1 MEYNF
6 ENKFVET
13 DETIIFFDNYI
24 NVDSPKE
31 KFVIISHLS
40 ADNLAYLQQATL
52 PAKTFVSQNLFLLLQ
67 KLTKF
72 ELIANLNLDLKV
84 LPYGFA
90 VSVAD
95 LKITALNPLLENS
108 DFKYRT
114 FPISGITSFQELNQK
129 LGYVAKFDIHG
140 IHKKRIKAWKKFFS
154 QQKLDYLI
162 LGYQDRD
169 DSDNY
174 LSKTG
179 QLKNIEKTLEQ
190 ADSTQIYLEMTPF
203 DPEQLVKIDDLAHR
217 LDYQIKWLPG
227 YAELI
232 SYFKQLDF
240 KESSSS
246 TMDKILIQREFQP
259 YTSADLVISSPLLT
273 KDGKIDFTKNF
284 AYPTEAELK
293 EILKYIAAKQ
303 VYFV

>member
-24 NVDSPKE
+24 NIDSPKE
-31 KFVIISHLS
+31 KFVIIIHLS

-95 LKITALNPLLENS
+95 SKITALNSDDGLWGSMALYLEH
-108 DFKYRT
+108 DH
-114 FPISGITSFQELNQK
+114 QK

-240 KESSSS
+240 KEGSPAA
-246 TMDKILIQREFQP
+246 TDKTLIQREAQAHI
-259 YTSADLVISSPLLT
+259 ADDLTISSPLLAE
-273 KDGKIDFTKNF
+273 DGKIDFMNNF

-293 EILKYIAAKQ
+293 EILKYIAAKH

>member
-13 DETIIFFDNYI
+13 DEAIIFFDNYI

-31 KFVIISHLS
+31 KFVVISHLS

-67 KLTKF
+67 KLSKF

-95 LKITALNPLLENS
+95 SKITALNSDDGLWGSMALYLEH
-108 DFKYRT
+108 DH
-114 FPISGITSFQELNQK
+114 QK

-169 DSDNY
+169 DNDNY
-174 LSKTG
+174 LSKNG

-190 ADSTQIYLEMTPF
+190 ADSTQFYLEMTPF

-240 KESSSS
+240 KDGSPAA
-246 TMDKILIQREFQP
+246 TDKTLIQREAQAHI
-259 YTSADLVISSPLLT
+259 TDDLTISSPLLAE
-273 KDGKIDFTKNF
+273 DGKIDFMNNF

>member
-13 DETIIFFDNYI
+13 DEAIIFFDNYI

-95 LKITALNPLLENS
+95 SKITALNSDDGLWGSMALYLEH
-108 DFKYRT
+108 DH
-114 FPISGITSFQELNQK
+114 QK

-240 KESSSS
+240 KDGSPAA
-246 TMDKILIQREFQP
+246 TDKTLIQREAQAHI
-259 YTSADLVISSPLLT
+259 TDDLTISSPLLAE
-273 KDGKIDFTKNF
+273 DGKIDFMNNF
-284 AYPTEAELK
+284 ADPTEAELK

>member
-13 DETIIFFDNYI
+13 DEAIIFFDNYI

-31 KFVIISHLS
+31 KFVVISHLS
-40 ADNLAYLQQATL
+40 ADNLVYLQQATL
-52 PAKTFVSQNLFLLLQ
+52 PAKTFISQNLFLLLQ

-95 LKITALNPLLENS
+95 SKITALNSDDGLWGSMALYLEH
-108 DFKYRT
+108 DH
-114 FPISGITSFQELNQK
+114 QK

-240 KESSSS
+240 KEGSPAA
-246 TMDKILIQREFQP
+246 TDKTLIQREAQAHI
-259 YTSADLVISSPLLT
+259 TDDLTISSPLLAE
-273 KDGKIDFTKNF
+273 DGKIDFMNNF

>member
-31 KFVIISHLS
+31 KFVIISYLS

-90 VSVAD
+90 VPVAD
-95 LKITALNPLLENS
+95 LKITALNNDDGLWGSIALYLEH
-108 DFKYRT
+108 DH
-114 FPISGITSFQELNQK
+114 QK

>member
-13 DETIIFFDNYI
+13 DEAIIFFDNYI
-24 NVDSPKE
+24 NIDSPKE

-40 ADNLAYLQQATL
+40 ADNLTYLQQATL

-67 KLTKF
+67 KLSKF

-95 LKITALNPLLENS
+95 SKITALNSDDGLWGSMALYLEH
-108 DFKYRT
+108 DH
-114 FPISGITSFQELNQK
+114 QK

>member
-13 DETIIFFDNYI
+13 DEAIIFFDNYI

-95 LKITALNPLLENS
+95 SKITALNSDDGLWGSMALYLEH
-108 DFKYRT
+108 DH
-114 FPISGITSFQELNQK
+114 QK

-240 KESSSS
+240 KEDSPAA
-246 TMDKILIQREFQP
+246 TDKTLIQREAQAHI
-259 YTSADLVISSPLLT
+259 TDDLTISSPLLAE
-273 KDGKIDFTKNF
+273 DGKIDFMNNF

>member
-13 DETIIFFDNYI
+13 DEAIIFFDNYI

-31 KFVIISHLS
+31 KFVVISHLS
-40 ADNLAYLQQATL
+40 ADNLAYLRQVTL

-90 VSVAD
+90 VSVVD
-95 LKITALNPLLENS
+95 SKITALNSDDGLWGSMALYLEH
-108 DFKYRT
+108 DH
-114 FPISGITSFQELNQK
+114 QK

-190 ADSTQIYLEMTPF
+190 ADSTQFYLEMTPF
-203 DPEQLVKIDDLAHR
+203 DPEQLIKIDDLAHR

-240 KESSSS
+240 KDGSPAA
-246 TMDKILIQREFQP
+246 TDKTLIQREAQAHI
-259 YTSADLVISSPLLT
+259 TDDLTISSPLLAE
-273 KDGKIDFTKNF
+273 DGKIDFMNNF

>member
-24 NVDSPKE
+24 NVDSPKD

-67 KLTKF
+67 KLSKF

-90 VSVAD
+90 VSVVD
-95 LKITALNPLLENS
+95 SKITALNSDDGLWGSMALYLEH
-108 DFKYRT
+108 DH
-114 FPISGITSFQELNQK
+114 QK

-190 ADSTQIYLEMTPF
+190 ADSTQFYLEMTPF
-203 DPEQLVKIDDLAHR
+203 DPEQLIKIDDLAHR

-240 KESSSS
+240 KDGSPAA
-246 TMDKILIQREFQP
+246 TDKTLIQREAQAHI
-259 YTSADLVISSPLLT
+259 TDDLTISSPLLAE
-273 KDGKIDFTKNF
+273 DGKIDFMNNF

>member
-1 MEYNF
+1 MKYNF

-40 ADNLAYLQQATL
+40 ADNLAYLRQATL

-90 VSVAD
+90 VPVAD
-95 LKITALNPLLENS
+95 LKITALNNDDGLWGSIALYLEH
-108 DFKYRT
+108 DH
-114 FPISGITSFQELNQK
+114 QK

>member
-13 DETIIFFDNYI
+13 DEAIIFFDNYI
-24 NVDSPKE
+24 NIDSPKE

-67 KLTKF
+67 KLSKF

-95 LKITALNPLLENS
+95 SKITALNSDDGLWGSMALYLEH
-108 DFKYRT
+108 DH
-114 FPISGITSFQELNQK
+114 QK

-240 KESSSS
+240 KDGSPAA
-246 TMDKILIQREFQP
+246 TDKTLIQREAQAHI
-259 YTSADLVISSPLLT
+259 TDDLTISSPLLAE
-273 KDGKIDFTKNF
+273 DGKIDFMNNF

>member
-13 DETIIFFDNYI
+13 DEAIIFFDNYI
-24 NVDSPKE
+24 NIDSPKE

-67 KLTKF
+67 KLSKF

-95 LKITALNPLLENS
+95 SKITALNSDDGLWGSMALYLEH
-108 DFKYRT
+108 DH
-114 FPISGITSFQELNQK
+114 QK

-190 ADSTQIYLEMTPF
+190 ANSTQIYLEMTPF

-240 KESSSS
+240 KDGSPAA
-246 TMDKILIQREFQP
+246 TDKTLIQREAQAHI
-259 YTSADLVISSPLLT
+259 TDDLTISSPLLAE
-273 KDGKIDFTKNF
+273 DGKIDFMNNF

>member
-1 MEYNF
+1 MEYSF
-6 ENKFVET
+6 KNKFVET
-13 DETIIFFDNYI
+13 DEAIIFFDNYI

-90 VSVAD
+90 VPVAD
-95 LKITALNPLLENS
+95 LKITALNNDDGLWGSIALYLEH
-108 DFKYRT
+108 DH
-114 FPISGITSFQELNQK
+114 QK

-240 KESSSS
+240 KEGSPAAI
-246 TMDKILIQREFQP
+246 DKTLIQRKAQAHI
-259 YTSADLVISSPLLT
+259 TDDLTISSPLLAE
-273 KDGKIDFTKNF
+273 DGKIDFMNNF

>member
-13 DETIIFFDNYI
+13 DEAIIFFDNYI

-31 KFVIISHLS
+31 KFVVISHLS

-90 VSVAD
+90 VSVVD
-95 LKITALNPLLENS
+95 SKITALNSDDGLWGSMALYLEH
-108 DFKYRT
+108 DH
-114 FPISGITSFQELNQK
+114 QK

-240 KESSSS
+240 KDGSPAA
-246 TMDKILIQREFQP
+246 TDKTLIQREAQAHI
-259 YTSADLVISSPLLT
+259 TDDLTISSPLLAE
-273 KDGKIDFTKNF
+273 DGKIDFMNNF

>member
-13 DETIIFFDNYI
+13 DEAIIFFDNYI

-31 KFVIISHLS
+31 KFMVISYLS

-90 VSVAD
+90 VPVAD
-95 LKITALNPLLENS
+95 LKITALNNDDGLWGSIALYLEH
-108 DFKYRT
+108 DH
-114 FPISGITSFQELNQK
+114 QK

>member
-13 DETIIFFDNYI
+13 DEAIIFFDNYI

-52 PAKTFVSQNLFLLLQ
+52 PEKTFVSQNLFLLLQ

-95 LKITALNPLLENS
+95 SKITALNSDDGLWGSMALYLEH
-108 DFKYRT
+108 DH
-114 FPISGITSFQELNQK
+114 QK

-240 KESSSS
+240 KEDSPAA
-246 TMDKILIQREFQP
+246 TDKTLIQREAQAHI
-259 YTSADLVISSPLLT
+259 TDDLTISSPLLAE
-273 KDGKIDFTKNF
+273 DGKIDFMNNF

>member
-13 DETIIFFDNYI
+13 DEAIIFFDNYI
-24 NVDSPKE
+24 NIDSPKE

-90 VSVAD
+90 VPVAD
-95 LKITALNPLLENS
+95 LKITALNNDDGLWGSIALYLEH
-108 DFKYRT
+108 DH
-114 FPISGITSFQELNQK
+114 QK

-232 SYFKQLDF
+232 SYFNQLGF
-240 KESSSS
+240 KESPSS

>member
-67 KLTKF
+67 KLSKF

-95 LKITALNPLLENS
+95 SKITALNSDDGLWGSMALYLEH
-108 DFKYRT
+108 DH
-114 FPISGITSFQELNQK
+114 QK

-190 ADSTQIYLEMTPF
+190 ANSTQIYLEMTPF

-240 KESSSS
+240 KDGSPAA
-246 TMDKILIQREFQP
+246 TDKTLIQREAQAHI
-259 YTSADLVISSPLLT
+259 TDDLTISSPLLAE
-273 KDGKIDFTKNF
+273 DGKIDFMNNF
-284 AYPTEAELK
+284 ADPTEAELK

>member
-13 DETIIFFDNYI
+13 DEAIIFFDNYI
-24 NVDSPKE
+24 NIDSPKE
-31 KFVIISHLS
+31 KFMIISHLS

-52 PAKTFVSQNLFLLLQ
+52 PAKIFVSQNLFLLLQ
-67 KLTKF
+67 KLSKF

-95 LKITALNPLLENS
+95 SKITALNSDDGLWGSMALYLEH
-108 DFKYRT
+108 DH
-114 FPISGITSFQELNQK
+114 QK

-169 DSDNY
+169 DNDNY

-240 KESSSS
+240 KEGSPAA
-246 TMDKILIQREFQP
+246 TDKTLIQREAQAHI
-259 YTSADLVISSPLLT
+259 TDDLTISSPLLAE
-273 KDGKIDFTKNF
+273 DGKIDFMNNF

>member
-90 VSVAD
+90 VPVAD
-95 LKITALNPLLENS
+95 LKITAFNNDDGLWGSIALYLEH
-108 DFKYRT
+108 DH
-114 FPISGITSFQELNQK
+114 QK

>member
-13 DETIIFFDNYI
+13 DEAIIFFDNYI

-31 KFVIISHLS
+31 KFVVISHLS

-95 LKITALNPLLENS
+95 SKITALNSDDGLWGSMALYLEH
-108 DFKYRT
+108 DH
-114 FPISGITSFQELNQK
+114 QK

-240 KESSSS
+240 KEGSPAA
-246 TMDKILIQREFQP
+246 TDKTLIQREAQAHI
-259 YTSADLVISSPLLT
+259 TDDLTISSPLLAE
-273 KDGKIDFTKNF
+273 DGKIDFMNNF

>member
-13 DETIIFFDNYI
+13 DEAIIFFDNYI

-31 KFVIISHLS
+31 KFMVISYLS

-90 VSVAD
+90 VPVAD
-95 LKITALNPLLENS
+95 LKITALNNDDGLWGSMALYLEH
-108 DFKYRT
+108 DH
-114 FPISGITSFQELNQK
+114 QK

-190 ADSTQIYLEMTPF
+190 ANSTQIYLEMTPF

-240 KESSSS
+240 KDGSPAA
-246 TMDKILIQREFQP
+246 TDKTLIQREAQAHI
-259 YTSADLVISSPLLT
+259 TDDLTISSPLLAE
-273 KDGKIDFTKNF
+273 DGKIDFMNNF
-284 AYPTEAELK
+284 ADPTEAELK

>member
-67 KLTKF
+67 KLSKF

-90 VSVAD
+90 VSVVD
-95 LKITALNPLLENS
+95 SKITALNSDDGLWGSMALYLEH
-108 DFKYRT
+108 DH
-114 FPISGITSFQELNQK
+114 QK

-190 ADSTQIYLEMTPF
+190 ADSTQFYLEMTPF
-203 DPEQLVKIDDLAHR
+203 DPEQLIKIDDLAHR

>member
-24 NVDSPKE
+24 NIDSPKE

-95 LKITALNPLLENS
+95 SKITALNSDDGLWGSMALYLEH
-108 DFKYRT
+108 DH
-114 FPISGITSFQELNQK
+114 QK

-240 KESSSS
+240 KEGSPAA
-246 TMDKILIQREFQP
+246 TDKTLIQREAQAHI
-259 YTSADLVISSPLLT
+259 ADDLTISSPLLAE
-273 KDGKIDFTKNF
+273 DGKIDFMNNF

-293 EILKYIAAKQ
+293 EILKYIAAKH

>member
-13 DETIIFFDNYI
+13 DEAIIFFDNYI

-90 VSVAD
+90 VSVVD
-95 LKITALNPLLENS
+95 SKITALNSDDGLWGSMALYLEH
-108 DFKYRT
+108 DH
-114 FPISGITSFQELNQK
+114 QK

>member
-6 ENKFVET
+6 KNKFVKT
-13 DETIIFFDNYI
+13 DEAIIFFDNYI

-31 KFVIISHLS
+31 KFVVISHLS

-95 LKITALNPLLENS
+95 SKITALNSDDGLWGSIALYLEH
-108 DFKYRT
+108 DH
-114 FPISGITSFQELNQK
+114 QK

-190 ADSTQIYLEMTPF
+190 ADSTQFYLEMTPF

-240 KESSSS
+240 KDGSPAA
-246 TMDKILIQREFQP
+246 TDKTLIQREAQAHI
-259 YTSADLVISSPLLT
+259 TDDLTISSPLLAE
-273 KDGKIDFTKNF
+273 DGKIDFMNNF

>member
-13 DETIIFFDNYI
+13 DEAIIFFDNYI

-31 KFVIISHLS
+31 KFVVISHLS
-40 ADNLAYLQQATL
+40 ADNLVYLQQATL

-95 LKITALNPLLENS
+95 SKITALNSDDGLWGSMALYLEH
-108 DFKYRT
+108 DH
-114 FPISGITSFQELNQK
+114 QK

-240 KESSSS
+240 KDGSPAA
-246 TMDKILIQREFQP
+246 TDKTLIQRETQAHI
-259 YTSADLVISSPLLT
+259 TDDLTISSPLLAE
-273 KDGKIDFTKNF
+273 DGKIDFMNNF

>member
-6 ENKFVET
+6 ENKFIET

-52 PAKTFVSQNLFLLLQ
+52 PAKTLVSQNLFLLLQ

-90 VSVAD
+90 VSVVD
-95 LKITALNPLLENS
+95 SKITALNSDDGLWGSMALYLEH
-108 DFKYRT
+108 DH
-114 FPISGITSFQELNQK
+114 QK

-169 DSDNY
+169 DNDNY
-174 LSKTG
+174 LSKNG

-190 ADSTQIYLEMTPF
+190 ADSTQFYLEMTPF

-240 KESSSS
+240 KEGSPAA
-246 TMDKILIQREFQP
+246 TDKTLIQREAQAHI
-259 YTSADLVISSPLLT
+259 TDDLTISSPLLAE
-273 KDGKIDFTKNF
+273 DGKIDFMNNF

>member
-13 DETIIFFDNYI
+13 DEAIIFFDNYI

-67 KLTKF
+67 KLSKF

-95 LKITALNPLLENS
+95 SKITALNSDDGLWGSMALYLEH
-108 DFKYRT
+108 DH
-114 FPISGITSFQELNQK
+114 QK

-190 ADSTQIYLEMTPF
+190 ANSTQIYLEMTPF

-240 KESSSS
+240 KDGSPAA
-246 TMDKILIQREFQP
+246 TDKTLIQREAQAHI
-259 YTSADLVISSPLLT
+259 TDDLTISSPLLAE
-273 KDGKIDFTKNF
+273 DGKIDFMNNF

>member
-90 VSVAD
+90 VPVAD
-95 LKITALNPLLENS
+95 LKITALNNDDGLWGSIALYLEH
-108 DFKYRT
+108 DH
-114 FPISGITSFQELNQK
+114 QK

-203 DPEQLVKIDDLAHR
+203 DPEQLLKIDDLAHR

-227 YAELI
+227 YVELI

>member
-6 ENKFVET
+6 KNKFVET
-13 DETIIFFDNYI
+13 DEAIIFFDNYI

-31 KFVIISHLS
+31 KFMVISYLS

-90 VSVAD
+90 VPVAD
-95 LKITALNPLLENS
+95 LKITALNNDDGLWGSIALYLEH
-108 DFKYRT
+108 DH
-114 FPISGITSFQELNQK
+114 QK

-240 KESSSS
+240 KDGSPAA
-246 TMDKILIQREFQP
+246 TDKTLIQREAQAHI
-259 YTSADLVISSPLLT
+259 TDDLTISSPLLAE
-273 KDGKIDFTKNF
+273 DGKIDFMNNF

>member
-6 ENKFVET
+6 KNKFVKT
-13 DETIIFFDNYI
+13 DEAIIFFDNYI

-31 KFVIISHLS
+31 KFVVISHLS

-95 LKITALNPLLENS
+95 SKITALNSDDGLWGSMALYLEH
-108 DFKYRT
+108 DH
-114 FPISGITSFQELNQK
+114 QK

-169 DSDNY
+169 DNDNY
-174 LSKTG
+174 LSKNG

-190 ADSTQIYLEMTPF
+190 ADSTQFYLEMTPF

-240 KESSSS
+240 KDGSPAA
-246 TMDKILIQREFQP
+246 TDKTLIQREAQAHI
-259 YTSADLVISSPLLT
+259 TDDLTISSPLLAE
-273 KDGKIDFTKNF
+273 DGKIDFMNNF

>member
-13 DETIIFFDNYI
+13 DEAIIFFDNYI

-31 KFVIISHLS
+31 KFMVISHLS

-90 VSVAD
+90 VPVAD
-95 LKITALNPLLENS
+95 LKITALNNDDGLWGSIALYLEH
-108 DFKYRT
+108 DH
-114 FPISGITSFQELNQK
+114 QK

-240 KESSSS
+240 KDGSPAA
-246 TMDKILIQREFQP
+246 TDKTLIQREAQAHI
-259 YTSADLVISSPLLT
+259 TDDLTINSPLLAE
-273 KDGKIDFTKNF
+273 DGKIDFMNNF

>member
-67 KLTKF
+67 KLSKF

-95 LKITALNPLLENS
+95 SKITALNSDDGLWGSMALYLEH
-108 DFKYRT
+108 DH
-114 FPISGITSFQELNQK
+114 QK

-240 KESSSS
+240 KEGSPAA
-246 TMDKILIQREFQP
+246 TDKNLIQREAQAHI
-259 YTSADLVISSPLLT
+259 ADDLTISSPLLAE
-273 KDGKIDFTKNF
+273 DGKIDFMNNF
-284 AYPTEAELK
+284 ADPTEAELK

>member
-13 DETIIFFDNYI
+13 DEAIIFFDNYI

-31 KFVIISHLS
+31 KFVVISHLS

-90 VSVAD
+90 VPVAD
-95 LKITALNPLLENS
+95 LKITALNNDDGLWGSIALYLEH
-108 DFKYRT
+108 DH
-114 FPISGITSFQELNQK
+114 QK

-240 KESSSS
+240 KDGSPAA
-246 TMDKILIQREFQP
+246 TDKTLIQREAQAHK
-259 YTSADLVISSPLLT
+259 S
-273 KDGKIDFTKNF
+273 
-284 AYPTEAELK
+284 EAK
-293 EILKYIAAKQ
+293 RS
-303 VYFV
+303 

>member
-13 DETIIFFDNYI
+13 DEVIIFFDNYI

-31 KFVIISHLS
+31 KFMVISHLS

-90 VSVAD
+90 VPVAD
-95 LKITALNPLLENS
+95 LKITALNSDDGLWGSIALYLEH
-108 DFKYRT
+108 DH
-114 FPISGITSFQELNQK
+114 QK

-240 KESSSS
+240 KDGSPAA
-246 TMDKILIQREFQP
+246 TDKTLIQREAQAHI
-259 YTSADLVISSPLLT
+259 TDDLTISSPLLAE
-273 KDGKIDFTKNF
+273 DGKIDFMNNF
-284 AYPTEAELK
+284 ADPTEAELK

>member
-13 DETIIFFDNYI
+13 DEAIIFFDNYI

-52 PAKTFVSQNLFLLLQ
+52 PEKTFVSQNLFLLLQ

-90 VSVAD
+90 VPVAD
-95 LKITALNPLLENS
+95 LKITALNNDDGLWGSIALYLEH
-108 DFKYRT
+108 DH
-114 FPISGITSFQELNQK
+114 QK

-240 KESSSS
+240 KEDSPAA
-246 TMDKILIQREFQP
+246 TDKTLIQREAQAHI
-259 YTSADLVISSPLLT
+259 ADDLTISSPLLAE
-273 KDGKIDFTKNF
+273 DGKIDFMNNF

>member
-13 DETIIFFDNYI
+13 DEAIIFFDNYI

-31 KFVIISHLS
+31 KFMVISHLS

-90 VSVAD
+90 VPVAD
-95 LKITALNPLLENS
+95 LKITALNSDDGLWGSIALYLEH
-108 DFKYRT
+108 DH
-114 FPISGITSFQELNQK
+114 QK

-240 KESSSS
+240 KDGSPAA
-246 TMDKILIQREFQP
+246 TDKTLIQREAQAHI
-259 YTSADLVISSPLLT
+259 TDDLTISSPLLAE
-273 KDGKIDFTKNF
+273 DGKIDFMNNF

>member
-13 DETIIFFDNYI
+13 DEAIIFFDNYI

-52 PAKTFVSQNLFLLLQ
+52 PEKTFVSQNLFLLLQ

-90 VSVAD
+90 VPVAD
-95 LKITALNPLLENS
+95 LKITALNNDDGLWGSIALYLEH
-108 DFKYRT
+108 DH
-114 FPISGITSFQELNQK
+114 QK

-203 DPEQLVKIDDLAHR
+203 DPEQLVKIDDSAHR

-240 KESSSS
+240 KEDSPAA
-246 TMDKILIQREFQP
+246 TDKTLIQREAQAHI
-259 YTSADLVISSPLLT
+259 TDDLTISSPLLAE
-273 KDGKIDFTKNF
+273 DGKIDFMNNF

>member
-13 DETIIFFDNYI
+13 DEAIIFFDNYI

-90 VSVAD
+90 VPVAD
-95 LKITALNPLLENS
+95 LKITALNNDDGLWGSIALYLEH
-108 DFKYRT
+108 DH
-114 FPISGITSFQELNQK
+114 QK

-227 YAELI
+227 YAKLI